1 MLIYLNIPVVLYLCG
16 DHMGTWD
23 ALKKTDARF
32 PSQIKLESLEVG
44 SRISSLFHFAGDPNS
59 SHDCEAVN
67 HATYLLQLSTN
78 SVVATLSN

>member
-44 SRISSLFHFAGDPNS
+44 YGYWGIL
-59 SHDCEAVN
+59 
-67 HATYLLQLSTN
+67 
-78 SVVATLSN
+78 